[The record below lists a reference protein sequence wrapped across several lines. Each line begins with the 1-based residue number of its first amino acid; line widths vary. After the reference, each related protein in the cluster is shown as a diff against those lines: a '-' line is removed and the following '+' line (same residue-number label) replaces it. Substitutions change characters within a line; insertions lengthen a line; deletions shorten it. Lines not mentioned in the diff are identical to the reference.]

1 MSVIYPPGDKAP
13 RSHMIFQPGD
23 RVLCVDADGTPMWE
37 GGEYTVERVVADLV
51 WLGGLPTGYNEL
63 RFVPVTSRSLDM
75 EAPAPVPADVA
86 KADNVNQPNH
96 YARFPIEP
104 ITFINANALPYN
116 IGNVIKYACR
126 YDAKNGVEDL
136 RKAIRYLEIHIETL
150 ARRERVASGEASADV
165 WKVAL

>member
-1 MSVIYPPGDKAP
+1 MSVSEFRA
-13 RSHMIFQPGD
+13 GD
-23 RVLCVDADGTPMWE
+23 RVVCVDASGNT
-37 GGEYTVERVVADLV
+37 GLKTGATYTVTFCDGGVVDLAETPDR
-51 WLGGLPTGYNEL
+51 WWSHL
-63 RFVPVTSRSLDM
+63 RFVPAAQEVTPK
-75 EAPAPVPADVA
+75 ETPV
-86 KADNVNQPNH
+86 KDNINQPHH

-136 RKAIRYLEIHIETL
+136 RKAMRYLEIHIETL
-150 ARRERVASGEASADV
+150 ERQERVKSGENPQDV